1 MPIKPENRHRYP
13 KDWKRISSRI
23 RNERAGNK
31 CEQCGA
37 PNGQLIARGTGV
49 DAGTYMVE
57 TGEVYS
63 DSDGTYLRTM
73 KGSDYVVDRFVRI
86 VLTVSHT
93 NHDPS
98 DCRDDNLR
106 ALCQRCHLAHDR
118 EHHQREAANTRRSRK
133 ACGELFQ

>member
-1 MPIKPENRHRYP
+1 MPIKPENRARYP
-13 KDWKRISSRI
+13 KDWKRISLRI

-37 PNGQLIARGTGV
+37 KNGETILRGTGN
-49 DAGTYMVE
+49 DAGTYQRDDLMICNAE
-57 TGEVYS
+57 TGEEL
-63 DSDGTYLRTM
+63 GTWYGEFTG
-73 KGSDYVVDRFVRI
+73 KPVRV